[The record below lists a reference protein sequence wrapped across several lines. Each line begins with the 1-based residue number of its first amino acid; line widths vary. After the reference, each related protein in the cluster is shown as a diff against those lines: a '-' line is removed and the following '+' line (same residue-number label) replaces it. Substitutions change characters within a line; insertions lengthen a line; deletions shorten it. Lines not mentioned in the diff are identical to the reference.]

1 MAVGQSVVARVMAKA
16 TGAVLGLE
24 RAPSLAVAE
33 SVLQRRKPYEWLVH
47 RVRVALYHR
56 HHFLPNSNPTRKV
69 KTRRTKMGPRPEMLQ
84 LAALSETRVFFSRL
98 QLHLMRNLTSLTTTT
113 TTPGAA
119 CAFYYAFVVPLA
131 WP

>member
-1 MAVGQSVVARVMAKA
+1 MAVGQSVVARVRAKA

-33 SVLQRRKPYEWLVH
+33 SVLQRRKPYVRLVH
-47 RVRVALYHR
+47 RLRVALYHR
-56 HHFLPNSNPTRKV
+56 HHFLPNPNPM
-69 KTRRTKMGPRPEMLQ
+69 RRTKMDPRPEMLQ
-84 LAALSETRVFFSRL
+84 LATLSETRVFFSRL
-98 QLHLMRNLTSLTTTT
+98 QLHPMRNLTSLTTTT
-113 TTPGAA
+113 TMPDAA